1 MANGRIKEIIDI
13 YEDEFK
19 YEKISKIFTTTPN
32 VIIEEKMTYFKQT
45 GTRTN
50 EITRFVNG
58 VMQKRHIHTVVRDN

>member
-50 EITRFVNG
+50 EITRLILLC
-58 VMQKRHIHTVVRDN
+58 KRDIFTQW

>member
-58 VMQKRHIHTVVRDN
+58 VMQKRNIHTVVRDN